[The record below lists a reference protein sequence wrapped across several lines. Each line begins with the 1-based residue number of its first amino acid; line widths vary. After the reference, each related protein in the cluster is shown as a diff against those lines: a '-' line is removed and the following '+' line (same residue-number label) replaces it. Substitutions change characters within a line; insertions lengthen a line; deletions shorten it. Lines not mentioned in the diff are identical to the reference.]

1 MKKLFTLAFFV
12 MIASCAG
19 AQTLLNVDFS
29 GTWPPTGWTFDSQA
43 SNWAQSQTANAGGT
57 APEATLYWSPQFTGM
72 THFISPNVNLTGI
85 TKVNLQFLHML
96 DDYSGGY
103 TIGVATRHNSGTWNI
118 VWQVAVTQAI
128 PAIGVYIPIANS
140 DVNSSTFQFCFF
152 FSGPSYNL
160 NNWYIDNVKLFAP
173 YAHDVSADKWLLAD
187 QYTAGMPF
195 TPAVQVKNIGKNSEG
210 FPVVFN
216 LYDASNTVIHTETMN
231 VANLAMDSSAYVSFT
246 NYSLPD
252 ANQLYKAQ
260 FYTNLTGDMDHTND
274 TISNFLNTYTH
285 SKQQVMLEIGTG
297 TGCQYCP
304 GAAMGA
310 EDLITNGDS
319 VTVVEYHA
327 YNSSDP
333 YYNATAV
340 SRCSYY
346 GITGYPTAFFD
357 GLYSFIGGSN
367 TQSMYTDYLPL
378 YQQSMAKKTA
388 FDFEFTGNHSG
399 DTYNV
404 TVTIHKLAAF
414 MNPNTVLHVAL
425 TESHIYCQWQGQD
438 SLQFVER
445 LMAPDANGTAID
457 MTNDTVKQINLS
469 FTAGSSWV
477 AQNLEI
483 SAFLQD
489 PNTKEIF
496 NGNKAT
502 LLDLVTLGTGDHRT
516 ISNDELYGAYP
527 NPMKTS
533 TVLPAILNT
542 EGYTSVYVYNFAG
555 QKVATLYEGNM
566 TQGRHDLSWNGTDE
580 NGNSL
585 PGGVYICR
593 MMKDNHTWSQKIM
606 INR

>member
-1 MKKLFTLAFFV
+1 MKKLFTLALFV
-12 MIASCAG
+12 MIASFAG

-43 SNWAQSQTANAGGT
+43 SNWSQSQSANAGGT
-57 APEATLYWSPQFTGM
+57 APEATFYWSPQFTGM
-72 THFISPNVNLTGI
+72 THFISPNVDLTGI
-85 TKVNLQFLHML
+85 NKVNLQFLHML

-118 VWQVAVTQAI
+118 VWQIAVTEAI
-128 PAIGVYIPIANS
+128 AATGVYIPIANS

-152 FSGPSYNL
+152 FSGPSYNI

-173 YAHDVSADKWLLAD
+173 YAHDVSAAKWLLAD
-187 QYTAGMPF
+187 QYTAGIPL
-195 TPAVQVKNIGKNSEG
+195 TPMVQVKNIGKNSEG

-216 LYDASNTVIHTETMN
+216 LYDGSNTVIHTETKN
-231 VANLAMDSSAYVSFT
+231 VSNLAMDSSASVTFT
-246 NYSLPD
+246 KYSLPD

-260 FYTNLTGDMDHTND
+260 FYTNLTGDMDHSND

-285 SKQQVMLEIGTG
+285 SKQLVMLEIGTG

-319 VTVVEYHA
+319 VAVVEYHA

-357 GLYSFIGGSN
+357 GLFSLIGGSN

-399 DTYNV
+399 DTYNI

-414 MNPNTVLHVAL
+414 MNPNTVLQVAL
-425 TESHIYCQWQGQD
+425 TESHIYCLWQGQD

-445 LMAPDANGTAID
+445 LMAPDANGTIVD

-477 AQNLEI
+477 AQNLELT
-483 SAFLQD
+483 AFLQD

-496 NGNKAT
+496 NGNKVS
-502 LLDLVTLGTGDHRT
+502 LLDLVTLGTGDHRSA
-516 ISNDELYGAYP
+516 SNDNLYGAYP
-527 NPMKTS
+527 NPMKVS
-533 TVLPAILNT
+533 TILPAIINT

-580 NGNSL
+580 NGNLL

-593 MMKDNHTWSQKIM
+593 MTKDNHTWSQKIM

>member
-333 YYNATAV
+333 YYNA
-340 SRCSYY
+340 
-346 GITGYPTAFFD
+346 
-357 GLYSFIGGSN
+357 
-367 TQSMYTDYLPL
+367 M
-378 YQQSMAKKTA
+378 
-388 FDFEFTGNHSG
+388 E
-399 DTYNV
+399 
-404 TVTIHKLAAF
+404 
-414 MNPNTVLHVAL
+414 
-425 TESHIYCQWQGQD
+425 
-438 SLQFVER
+438 
-445 LMAPDANGTAID
+445 
-457 MTNDTVKQINLS
+457 
-469 FTAGSSWV
+469 
-477 AQNLEI
+477 
-483 SAFLQD
+483 
-489 PNTKEIF
+489 
-496 NGNKAT
+496 
-502 LLDLVTLGTGDHRT
+502 
-516 ISNDELYGAYP
+516 
-527 NPMKTS
+527 
-533 TVLPAILNT
+533 
-542 EGYTSVYVYNFAG
+542 
-555 QKVATLYEGNM
+555 
-566 TQGRHDLSWNGTDE
+566 
-580 NGNSL
+580 
-585 PGGVYICR
+585 
-593 MMKDNHTWSQKIM
+593 
-606 INR
+606 